1 MNRPNPLLPS
11 PTHRPP
17 GADANIATREA
28 PHAYAPPRLTV
39 FGDLARLTTKV
50 GTRGKKDG
58 GGHNRRTGY

>member
-28 PHAYAPPRLTV
+28 PHAYAPPQLIVYGNLT
-39 FGDLARLTTKV
+39 AITAKV
-50 GTRGKKDG
+50 GSKGKRDG
-58 GGHNRRTGY
+58 SGNRRTGY